1 MRIILDTNV
10 VISGIFFA
18 GPPYQILKA
27 WREGKLHLLIS
38 EEILAEYRRVGETL
52 ALQFPS
58 IDLLPILDMLRA
70 NAELISV
77 KCLPEPVCDDPDDDK
92 FLAWEGNRGRI
103 KLTNLFIKKQ
113 MGGTRGRPASGSFPQ
128 PNQNQSRETLAGW
141 SVPRYSR
148 RMG

>member
-1 MRIILDTNV
+1 M

-27 WREGKLHLLIS
+27 WREGKLQLVIS

-52 ALQFPS
+52 ALQFPP

-70 NAELISV
+70 NAEVISV

-92 FLAWEGNRGRI
+92 FLACALAGEC
-103 KLTNLFIKKQ
+103 KLIVSGDKHLLK
-113 MGGTRGRPASGSFPQ
+113 ASGFRGIKVLTPREFVNTYFPH
-128 PNQNQSRETLAGW
+128 P
-141 SVPRYSR
+141 
-148 RMG
+148 

>member
-1 MRIILDTNV
+1 VRIILDTNV

-27 WREGKLHLLIS
+27 WRKGKLHLLIS

-70 NAELISV
+70 NAEVISV

-92 FLAWEGNRGRI
+92 FLAC
-103 KLTNLFIKKQ
+103 
-113 MGGTRGRPASGSFPQ
+113 A
-128 PNQNQSRETLAGW
+128 LAGECKLIV
-141 SVPRYSR
+141 SGDKHLLKVSGFRSIKVLKPREFVNCYLD
-148 RMG
+148 ML

>member
-1 MRIILDTNV
+1 VRIILDTNV

-27 WREGKLHLLIS
+27 WRGGKLHLVVS

-58 IDLLPILDMLRA
+58 IDLLPILGMLRA
-70 NAELISV
+70 NAEVISV

-92 FLAWEGNRGRI
+92 FLACALAGDC
-103 KLTNLFIKKQ
+103 KLIVSGDKHLLK
-113 MGGTRGRPASGSFPQ
+113 ASGFRGINVLTPREFMKTYLPQ
-128 PNQNQSRETLAGW
+128 A
-141 SVPRYSR
+141 
-148 RMG
+148 